1 MTLVQLINELTLPS
15 EYPDIEKYTIFG
27 NIVDIREDIEINGI
41 GNIINGL
48 NSEITFTGDD
58 ITYIVTI
65 KNTHFKNV
73 KFTLASSISLEFQNC
88 SFISCTF
95 AGVDAS
101 VISFKN
107 CIIDLCKAENQVNI
121 NIIDSICT
129 NSMFTVNVNVYTDNK
144 ISSVTACTFTNVF
157 IEGTI
162 ENRAFLTDVQGDTLN
177 VEGYAVIT
185 NAIFRV
191 CNVTSTQNSINNLVL
206 NGSNVLL
213 SFSGADNSIVS
224 AVALRNES
232 GTNNSALMKFDNCID
247 IAITGITVSNAS
259 TTARPLFTLN
269 NCQRIQVIGSGLANN
284 ITAGSATSS
293 STCVIMIN
301 PLTYTVATYT
311 AGSSQT
317 SHTINT
323 GLLGTIT
330 HLFVQGRNIASNN
343 YNSLSVSGNQFTIGY
358 SSATTAN
365 IHYEAWSA
373 VY

>member
-1 MTLVQLINELTLPS
+1 MTLVQLINELTTPA
-15 EYPDIEKYTIFG
+15 EHPDVERYTIFG
-27 NIVDIREDIEINGI
+27 SVVNIREDTEIVGI

-48 NSEITFTGDD
+48 NSEITFTADNSN
-58 ITYIVTI
+58 YIVTI
-65 KNTHFKNV
+65 SDTHFKNV
-73 KFTLASSISLEFQNC
+73 KFILSSPVSLQFQRC
-88 SFISCTF
+88 TFTSCIF
-95 AGVDAS
+95 AGVAS
-101 VISFKN
+101 SVFAFNN
-107 CIIDLCKAENQVNI
+107 CVIDLCRAEDEVGVV
-121 NIIDSICT
+121 IIDSICT

-177 VEGYAVIT
+177 AEGYAVIT

-213 SFSGADNSIVS
+213 SFSDADNSIVS

-232 GTNNSALMKFDNCID
+232 GTNNSALMQFNNCTD

-259 TTARPLFTLN
+259 TTARPLFNLSG
-269 NCQRIQVIGSGLANN
+269 CQRIQVIGSGLASN
-284 ITAGSATSS
+284 ISAGSATSS

-330 HLFVQGRNIASNN
+330 HLFIQGRNIASNN

-358 SSATTAN
+358 GSATTAN